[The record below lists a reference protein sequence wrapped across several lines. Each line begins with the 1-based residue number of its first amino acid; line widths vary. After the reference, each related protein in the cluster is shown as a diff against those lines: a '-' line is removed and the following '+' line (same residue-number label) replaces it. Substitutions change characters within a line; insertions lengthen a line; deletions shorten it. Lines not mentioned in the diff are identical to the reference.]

1 MTPER
6 WQQVARIAGDALELA
21 PAERAAF
28 VAAACAGDAPLEA
41 DVMSLLAA
49 EDPTGRFLEP
59 DRPPDR
65 VGPYRIVREIGRGGM
80 GTVYLAERADGQ
92 FEQRV
97 AIKLVTRGMDS
108 EAVLRRFFA
117 ERRILARL
125 EHPGIARLFNGGV
138 TPDGRPYFVME
149 YVDGTSI
156 TRWCRRQAPAV
167 AERVELCARVCDAVD
182 YAHGHLVLHRDLKPE
197 NVLVDAAGASKL
209 LDFGIARLLDGE
221 SASATQAGERAM
233 TPQYCSPE
241 QMRAE
246 PLTTASDV
254 YALGLIL
261 YELLAGAPPYDIGG
275 APPAE
280 QMRIVCELEPKRP
293 SAVAPA
299 AAAKRIRGDLDTV
312 VMKALDKDP
321 ARRYRRAAELAADLR
336 RVLAREP
343 IAARPASLGYRTR
356 RYLSRHWK
364 PVAIA
369 AVLLA
374 IVTAAVGDALIQGRR
389 AQRHFDEVRQLANA
403 FLFDFHDAIATLPGA
418 TPARELV
425 LQRAREYLDKLSAEA
440 GADVDLK
447 RELAESY
454 IRVGD
459 AQGLYYESNLG
470 KTADA
475 RASYEKALKLLEDVA
490 RDRPGDARVQADL
503 ANATLS
509 LATTYQATDGRRAGS
524 LIQDAIDR
532 LTRLQ
537 AREPLTA
544 AAQLTLGRAYVGR
557 AEGLLRAG
565 RPGDSLAARNRS
577 VDAFRAVVAANPGNA
592 EAQRWLSITLK
603 RRAALYI
610 GEMHDPARARDD
622 LREAMAADE
631 RRVAREPA
639 NAVARLDLALGE
651 GYLSA
656 ALRRSGDLAG
666 AADMLGRAME
676 IRRDVLRV
684 DPQNVRVRTLLMS
697 DYGRLAEI
705 ALDRRD
711 PAAARAA
718 LAQAEA
724 LAAQIPPAA
733 AANPELMEA
742 LAGIRR
748 IASAI
753 R

>member
-1 MTPER
+1 MTPDR
-6 WQQVARIAGDALELA
+6 WQQVKRIAGDALDLA
-21 PAERAAF
+21 PAARAAF
-28 VAAACAGDAPLEA
+28 VAAACDGDAALEA
-41 DVMSLLAA
+41 DVLSLLAA

-80 GTVYLAERADGQ
+80 GTVYLGERADGQ
-92 FEQRV
+92 FDQRV

-108 EAVLRRFFA
+108 DAVLRRFLA

-125 EHPGIARLFNGGV
+125 EHPGIARLFDGGM
-138 TPDGRPYFVME
+138 TADGRPYFVME
-149 YVDGTSI
+149 YVDGAPI
-156 TRWCRRQAPAV
+156 TEWCRRRASGV
-167 AERVELCARVCDAVD
+167 AERVELFARVCDAVD

-197 NVLVDAAGASKL
+197 NILVDAAGVPKL

-221 SASATQAGERAM
+221 SASATQPGERAM
-233 TPQYCSPE
+233 TPQFGSPE

-261 YELLAGAPPYDIGG
+261 YELVAGVPPYDLGG
-275 APPAE
+275 VPPAE
-280 QMRIVCELEPKRP
+280 QIRIVCGVEPQRP
-293 SAVAPA
+293 SAAAPP
-299 AAAKRIRGDLDTV
+299 AAAKRARGDLDTV
-312 VMKALDKDP
+312 VMKALEKEP
-321 ARRYRRAAELAADLR
+321 SRRYTRAAEFGAALR
-336 RVLAREP
+336 RVLARQP

-356 RYLSRHWK
+356 RYLSRHWR
-364 PVAIA
+364 PVAAGAI
-369 AVLLA
+369 LLA

-389 AQRHFDEVRQLANA
+389 ARRHFDEVRQLANA
-403 FLFDFHDAIATLPGA
+403 YLFEFHDAIATLPGA

-425 LQRAREYLDKLSAEA
+425 LQRAREYLDRLSAEA

-475 RASYEKALKLLEDVA
+475 RASYEKALGLLQDVA
-490 RDRPGDARVQADL
+490 RSRPGDARVESDL

-509 LATTYQATDGRRAGS
+509 LATTFQATDGRRAGT

-537 AREPLTA
+537 ARQPLSA

-565 RPGDSLAARNRS
+565 RPEESLAARNRAL
-577 VDAFRAVVAANPGNA
+577 DAFRAVVATSPDNA
-592 EAQRWLSITLK
+592 EAQRWLSIALK
-603 RRAALYI
+603 RRAALYV
-610 GEMHDPARARDD
+610 GELHDPARARDD

-651 GYLSA
+651 SYLSTA
-656 ALRRSGDLAG
+656 MRRSGDLAG
-666 AADMLGRAME
+666 AAAMLARAME
-676 IRRDVLRV
+676 IRRDVLRA
-684 DPQNVRVRTLLMS
+684 DPQNVRVRTLLMG

-705 ALDRRD
+705 GLDRQDR
-711 PAAARAA
+711 AAARAA
-718 LAQAEA
+718 VAQAEA
-724 LAAQIPPAA
+724 LAAQAPPAA
-733 AANPELMEA
+733 AANPELAEA

-748 IASAI
+748 TASAI
-753 R
+753 H

>member
-6 WQQVARIAGDALELA
+6 WQQVARIAGGALDLA
-21 PAERAAF
+21 PADRAAF
-28 VAAACAGDAPLEA
+28 VAAACGGDATLEA
-41 DVMSLLAA
+41 DVLSLLAA

-65 VGPYRIVREIGRGGM
+65 VGPYRVVREIGRGGM
-80 GTVYLAERADGQ
+80 GTVYLGERADGQ

-108 EAVLRRFFA
+108 DAVLRRFFA

-125 EHPGIARLFNGGV
+125 EHPGIARLFDGGM
-138 TPDGRPYFVME
+138 TEDGRPYFVME

-156 TRWCRRQAPAV
+156 TEWCRRHAPGV
-167 AERVELCARVCDAVD
+167 AERVGLFARVCDAVD

-197 NVLVDAAGASKL
+197 NVLVDAAGVPKL
-209 LDFGIARLLDGE
+209 LDFGIARLLDGA
-221 SASATQAGERAM
+221 SASATQPGERAM
-233 TPQYCSPE
+233 TPQFGSPE

-261 YELLAGAPPYDIGG
+261 YELLAGVPPYDIGG
-275 APPAE
+275 AAPGE
-280 QMRIVCELEPKRP
+280 QIRIVCELVPKRP
-293 SAVAPA
+293 SAAAPA
-299 AAAKRIRGDLDTV
+299 ATRINGDLDTV

-321 ARRYRRAAELAADLR
+321 ARRYTRASELGADLR

-364 PVAIA
+364 PVTMA

-374 IVTAAVGDALIQGRR
+374 IVTAAIADALIQGRR
-389 AQRHFDEVRQLANA
+389 AQRHFDEVRQIANA

-425 LQRAREYLDKLSAEA
+425 LQRARQYLDTLSAEA
-440 GADVDLK
+440 GGDTDLK

-475 RASYEKALKLLEDVA
+475 RASYEKALALLEDVA
-490 RDRPGDARVQADL
+490 RKRPGDARVQADL

-509 LATTYQATDGRRAGS
+509 LATTHQATDGRHAAS

-565 RPGDSLAARNRS
+565 RPEDSLAARNRS

-592 EAQRWLSITLK
+592 DAQRWLSITLK

-610 GEMHDPARARDD
+610 GEMRDPARARDD

-656 ALRRSGDLAG
+656 AMRRSGDLDG
-666 AADMLGRAME
+666 AAAMLARAME
-676 IRRDVLRV
+676 IRRDVLRA

-705 ALDRRD
+705 GLDRHD
-711 PAAARAA
+711 AAAARTAV
-718 LAQAEA
+718 AQAEA
-724 LAAQIPPAA
+724 LAAQVPPAA
-733 AANPELMEA
+733 AANPELVEA

-748 IASAI
+748 IASTI
-753 R
+753 H